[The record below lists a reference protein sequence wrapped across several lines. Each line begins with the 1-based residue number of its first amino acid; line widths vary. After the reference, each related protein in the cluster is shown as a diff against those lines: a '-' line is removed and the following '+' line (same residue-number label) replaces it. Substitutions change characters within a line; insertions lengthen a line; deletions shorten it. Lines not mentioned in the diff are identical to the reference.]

1 MGLIRHYTISHGY
14 TINQLSST
22 PKCEISG
29 NGASDTSG
37 CTGNGSGGGGG
48 GTSGAAG
55 GGNGGTTA
63 AVGGG
68 GGSPIA
74 MPGGGIAIAIGI
86 LSVFWWLLLLLLL
99 LLEVQTFW
107 RFASPPKKKKRQ
119 CHEVCVGCILIES
132 CNSTKKSGYHFV
144 FALLWQKM
152 WCWSTNIVI

>member
-14 TINQLSST
+14 AMLCYIINKLSST

-68 GGSPIA
+68 GGSPKA

-86 LSVFWWLLLLLLL
+86 LSVFWWFLLLVGSSNI
-99 LLEVQTFW
+99 LEICFP
-107 RFASPPKKKKRQ
+107 RKKK
-119 CHEVCVGCILIES
+119 L
-132 CNSTKKSGYHFV
+132 NATKFV
-144 FALLWQKM
+144 F
-152 WCWSTNIVI
+152 WCIYLDRMV